1 MCYYYRTIKSVLNS
15 RGVQRH
21 MVTVHVDGY
30 YDEPVEVARLLGVRA
45 VQHMPV
51 LGDSINGAGGIG
63 GVGHISSS
71 SGSSSTSHRRRVTQ
85 HYKSALTNTFNMLF
99 PQAEYAIILEDDLLV
114 SVDFFRC
121 VYHYQMIKLLSAH
134 IDTVTN

>member
-1 MCYYYRTIKSVLNS
+1 MIVLINNRTIKSVLNA

-45 VQHMPV
+45 VQHMPAV
-51 LGDSINGAGGIG
+51 GDSVN
-63 GVGHISSS
+63 GVGGGQISSNTNS
-71 SGSSSTSHRRRVTQ
+71 RRRRVTQ
-85 HYKSALTNTFNMLF
+85 HYKSALTNTFGSLF
-99 PQAEYAIILEDDLLV
+99 PQADYAIVLEDDLDV

-121 VYHYQMIKLLSAH
+121 VLILLY
-134 IDTVTN
+134 

>member
-1 MCYYYRTIKSVLNS
+1 MIVLKNNRTIKSVLNA

-45 VQHMPV
+45 VQHMPAV
-51 LGDSINGAGGIG
+51 GDSVN
-63 GVGHISSS
+63 GVGGGQIASNTNSR
-71 SGSSSTSHRRRVTQ
+71 RRRVTQ
-85 HYKSALTNTFNMLF
+85 HYKSALTNTFGSLF
-99 PQAEYAIILEDDLLV
+99 PQADYAIVLEDDLDV

-121 VYHYQMIKLLSAH
+121 VLILFY
-134 IDTVTN
+134 